1 MSKLSKALR
10 GEIKRGGGDLQ
21 SINNSDQAAQSTELA
36 RAVQMLVCSNQA
48 HILDYN
54 WITGYQICSYNC
66 NMELENGDK
75 DNTQYQDLTQRTERT
90 ADHNQ

>member
-48 HILDYN
+48 HILEYN
-54 WITGYQICSYNC
+54 WITGYQICNYNC
-66 NMELENGDK
+66 N
-75 DNTQYQDLTQRTERT
+75 TQYGIGEWR
-90 ADHNQ
+90 